1 MLCFCYTFCNAP
13 LWGYEMKLSTCNL
26 HDICA
31 MLIREKGVRGHPKLL
46 IVKWLGVIVLQLGLG
61 SRIGSG
67 NGFHSFFSQS
77 KLMNTSVWLFRPG
90 PTSADTAMSLVA
102 I

>member
-1 MLCFCYTFCNAP
+1 MCILSIFTCFCYTFCNAP

-46 IVKWLGVIVLQLGLG
+46 IVKWLGVIVLQLGL
-61 SRIGSG
+61 
-67 NGFHSFFSQS
+67 
-77 KLMNTSVWLFRPG
+77 WYP
-90 PTSADTAMSLVA
+90 SAKREAEAL
-102 I
+102 